1 MKKNIQLLKLFFA
14 ISGSTA
20 IIFSSAY
27 FGSKLFGDF
36 KTSTAVTVEP
46 VSQTKQKNT
55 VVSTTVPVK
64 KALPVV
70 ISQSSISSAQLP
82 DDAHYLLGSDLKIE
96 LPAKSTFSFLAFLKN
111 RKLEQDVSNE
121 ALSVIGSLMYQTIL
135 PTNFT
140 VEERT
145 ISSHLP
151 RFVNIGYETKVSPE
165 KNLDLS
171 FYNPNSTSFTLEF
184 QLNQGIFKAVLIG
197 APLSAQYK
205 VRTSEVQTYKP
216 KTIIQYSPLIE
227 QGKKKITVAG
237 ENGRM
242 IRVYKDTYQN
252 QEQIKSELVAED
264 YYAPVYRVE
273 VHPLL
278 APATPPSPL
287 PATDPAAGQTAN
299 AADSQKQQVG
309 TEQPG
314 AAGNGSQT
322 NSAGQASSSNANA
335 SNLFGK
341 PAEQPK

>member
-27 FGSKLFGDF
+27 FGSKLYGDF
-36 KTSTAVTVEP
+36 KKSTATVRSA
-46 VSQTKQKNT
+46 SQMKQKNT
-55 VVSTTVPVK
+55 VVSTAAPAK

-70 ISQSSISSAQLP
+70 ISQASISSAQLP
-82 DDAHYLLGSDLKIE
+82 NDAHDLLGNNLKIE
-96 LPAKSTFSFLAFLKN
+96 LPAESTFSFLGFLKS
-111 RKLEQDVSNE
+111 RKLEHDVSSE
-121 ALSVIGSLMYQTIL
+121 ALSMIGSLLYQTIL

-151 RFVNIGYETKVSPE
+151 RFAKIGYETKVSTDQ
-165 KNLDLS
+165 NLDLS
-171 FYNPNSTSFTLEF
+171 FYNPNSTSYTLEF
-184 QLNQGIFKAVLIG
+184 QFNQGILKTVLIG
-197 APLSAQYK
+197 APLSAQFK
-205 VRTSEVQTYKP
+205 IRTSEVQTYKP
-216 KTIIQYSPLIE
+216 KTIIQYSSLIE

-242 IRVYKDTYQN
+242 VKVYKDTFRN

-273 VHPLL
+273 IHPLI
-278 APATPPSPL
+278 APAAPL
-287 PATDPAAGQTAN
+287 SSQTADPTVAQPAN
-299 AADSQKQQVG
+299 PAESQKL
-309 TEQPG
+309 QPG
-314 AAGNGSQT
+314 ADQSSAAGNSLQT
-322 NSAGQASSSNANA
+322 DSAGQASSSNANA

-341 PAEQPK
+341 PAELPK